1 MLGNVSAS
9 QTKNSVQAL
18 LDDYCQNNEV
28 KVHSTKGSFP
38 IEKATKLGNSAFRGG
53 GGVVKKSKK
62 SQVSVGN
69 SSKLGGGSSEIKKVP
84 SSRGYQRLK
93 KNDSFPSYEDPKT

>member
-1 MLGNVSAS
+1 MVKGS
-9 QTKNSVQAL
+9 KNL
-18 LDDYCQNNEV
+18 TNMDRIIDRTYIYL
-28 KVHSTKGSFP
+28 TKGSYP
-38 IEKATKLGNSAFRGG
+38 IEKATKLGNLAFR

-84 SSRGYQRLK
+84 SSRGYQ
-93 KNDSFPSYEDPKT
+93 D